1 MKEKRTM
8 IIILFVIVLIL
19 FVILNFFSYKKVKTG
34 NNITNKTLQEVEN
47 YILNIRS
54 YNAEIELSV
63 NSNKNSNKYILKQE
77 FKSPNSC
84 YQEVIEPQ
92 NIKGLTI
99 KYDGVNMQ
107 ISNSKLEL
115 SKIYNDYEYISD
127 NVLWLSDFITNYK
140 NNNRKNIRRKWND
153 YNGS

>member
-77 FKSPNSC
+77 FKSPKSC

-115 SKIYNDYEYISD
+115 SKIYNNYEYISD